1 MNVVNKEYR
10 PKISVIIP
18 VYKVEEYLSQ
28 CVESVLNQT
37 YSNLEI
43 ILIDDGSPDNCP
55 SLCDKY
61 SEIDSR
67 VIVIHKENG
76 GLSSARNIGLDIATG
91 EIISFI
97 DSDDWIDS
105 DMFERMM
112 DLKIQT
118 GANIVSCD
126 WISTDG
132 TNEYEK
138 TALFKEYGKTPLS
151 RQITKEI
158 LLDRIGSY
166 VWNSLYDSEC
176 WKDLRFPEGRL
187 YEDLAVT
194 FLAFEK
200 ADKISFLDA
209 SLYKYRINNEG
220 ISRTPNPLKY
230 YHMFLGFLEHYDYAF
245 KYYPEI
251 SRECCSVAIDRTILA
266 YACACTIG
274 RNTDLV
280 QHSNELK
287 QFMNSH
293 KKDFDYRY
301 INKAKRFAL
310 RVYYLSDSLFRFLC
324 FIFCKTGLQKALHF
338 DLK

>member
-1 MNVVNKEYR
+1 MNVVNKEYG

-28 CVESVLNQT
+28 CVDSVLNQT
-37 YSNLEI
+37 YSNLEV

-76 GLSSARNIGLDIATG
+76 GLSSARNTGLDIATG

-112 DLKIQT
+112 DLKIHT

-126 WISTDG
+126 WIMTDEI
-132 TNEYEK
+132 NIYERVIRK
-138 TALFKEYGKTPLS
+138 KQYDPVISGKEA
-151 RQITKEI
+151 TKEI
-158 LLDRIGSY
+158 LMTNISSY
-166 VWNSLYDSEC
+166 VWNSLYDRRYWENI
-176 WKDLRFPEGRL
+176 RFPIGRVFD
-187 YEDLAVT
+187 DLSVNYK
-194 FLAFEK
+194 AFEK
-200 ADKISFLDA
+200 AETVAFIDEPF
-209 SLYKYRINNEG
+209 YKYRINYNG
-220 ISRTPNPLKY
+220 ITRKPNATKY
-230 YHMFLGFLEHYDYAF
+230 YHNFLAF
-245 KYYPEI
+245 KERYEYSCKYYPEI
-251 SRECCSVAIDRTILA
+251 KIECCSLAISNTINV
-266 YACACTIG
+266 YMHACTDGI
-274 RNTDLV
+274 
-280 QHSNELK
+280 SELEQYVSEVR
-287 QFMNSH
+287 QFLDSH

-324 FIFCKTGLQKALHF
+324 FIFCKTGLQKAFHF